1 MFAIL
6 NNVIEYTVHDI
17 TVRQYQPTALGLALG
32 YKTKTVVVKTG
43 ELYGAWSVSGY
54 ELTAGTEIVA
64 SAMFITHRF
73 SLTADGNVVDYVSL
87 TDFGVYNAPMLLEF
101 NAIPA
106 LDDNGTVTA

>member
-1 MFAIL
+1 MFVIL

-17 TVRQYQPTALGLALG
+17 TVRQYQPTALGRKLG

-54 ELTAGTEIVA
+54 ELTAGNEIVA

-73 SLTADGNVVDYVSL
+73 VLTDDGNVVDYVSL
-87 TDFGVYNAPMLLEF
+87 SDFGVYGAPMLLEF
-101 NAIPA
+101 NPVKE
-106 LDDNGTVTA
+106 LDEVATA